1 MAPLGIGPQPAT
13 APGAFQSALRQR
25 IQNARQAIGNQQQGN
40 QAKGYH
46 VPKTHPPI
54 IPDQPC
60 KAAAT
65 VFIPP
70 HPQATMH
77 GMHRHGISL
86 IETIVVLC
94 IIGLLIGLLFPA
106 VHVAHEAA
114 RGTSCQN
121 NLHQLVVALEQY
133 RVTTKKFPKPA
144 LPNAVGGWAIAI
156 LPFLDDQPLA
166 DSLAGNP
173 SISKASLLPIISHRP
188 SIITCPGGWEGDSS
202 SPGIPA
208 GHYAAAEVVVG
219 DVPLTSR
226 IPWVE
231 SPLLKS
237 LPWTRGQGPH
247 WGGYYAA
254 RYAIDHASGD
264 VSWHSGD

>member
-1 MAPLGIGPQPAT
+1 M
-13 APGAFQSALRQR
+13 
-25 IQNARQAIGNQQQGN
+25 QA
-40 QAKGYH
+40 
-46 VPKTHPPI
+46 
-54 IPDQPC
+54 
-60 KAAAT
+60 
-65 VFIPP
+65 
-70 HPQATMH
+70 
-77 GMHRHGISL
+77 MHRRGISL
-86 IETIVVLC
+86 IETIIVLF
-94 IIGLLIGLLFPA
+94 IIAVLLGLLIPA
-106 VHVAHEAA
+106 VHVAREVA

-133 RVTTKKFPKPA
+133 RVTTTKFPKPA
-144 LPNAVGGWAIAI
+144 PQSAVGGWAIVI
-156 LPFLDDQPLA
+156 LPFLDDRPLA
-166 DSLAGNP
+166 DSLGGNP
-173 SISKASLLPIISHRP
+173 SISKASLLPIISRRP
-188 SIITCPGGWEGDSS
+188 LIMTCPGGWEGDSS

-237 LPWTRGQGPH
+237 QPWTRGQGPH

-264 VSWHSGD
+264 VSWSEGQ